1 MNCYVDKEY
10 ISCSS
15 ETFEDNSSLYN
26 NTEEDETNNI
36 SSHSEGI
43 LRLAFGLGN
52 FIANDCGSSYD

>member
-10 ISCSS
+10 TNCSS
-15 ETFEDNSSLYN
+15 ETFEDDYLLYD
-26 NTEEDETNNI
+26 NTEENENNNI